1 MNRILLL
8 TTAHTYRANAF
19 LDAAKKLGIE
29 AVQAVDMAT
38 PLAEEWQVELGLDFS
53 QVGDSA
59 QTIVDYAQKYPL
71 DAVLSVDDSG
81 SLLAARVCELLKL
94 SHNSSDAALAARNK
108 YEMRRMIAAAGLL
121 CPWFQRHD
129 TSEKAQRIAQ
139 EISYPCVVKPL
150 TLSGSRGVMRVNNGE
165 ELVVAVTR
173 LTRLLNKIKGHGTH
187 PYLIEEYIPG
197 VEVALEGLLDNG
209 KLTALALFDKP
220 DPLVGPFFEET
231 IYVTPSRLPD
241 DVQDTIHKTV
251 AKTAQALGLRTG
263 PVHAELR
270 INEKGAW
277 IVEIAGRT
285 IGGLCSR
292 TLEFG
297 MTVTLEELVL
307 RQACGF
313 PLDILQKIQ
322 LARGVMMIPIPQIGS
337 IPQAGLLREVAGI
350 EEARSIPLIDDVIIT
365 ARLNYPLTPLPEGE
379 SYLGFIFAK
388 GNTPE
393 QVETALRQAHEKLSF
408 QIDPLLSIIS

>member
-29 AVQAVDMAT
+29 AVQAVNMAT

-53 QVGDSA
+53 QVETSA
-59 QTIVDYAQKYPL
+59 QTIIDYAQNHPL
-71 DAVLSVDDSG
+71 NAVLSVDDSG
-81 SLLAARVCELLKL
+81 SLLAARVCDLLNL
-94 SHNSSDAALAARNK
+94 PHNSSEAALAARNK
-108 YEMRRMIAAAGLL
+108 YEMRRMISAAGLL

-129 TSEKAQRIAQ
+129 TAENVREIAQ
-139 EISYPCVVKPL
+139 EVSYPCVVKPL
-150 TLSGSRGVMRVNNGE
+150 TLSGSRGVMRVNSKA
-165 ELVVAVTR
+165 ELTAAIPR
-173 LTRLLNKIKGHGTH
+173 LTRLLNKIKGTGTH

-209 KLTALALFDKP
+209 KLTVLALFDKP
-220 DPLVGPFFEET
+220 DPLIGPFFEET

-241 DVQDTIHKTV
+241 AVQASIHKMV
-251 AKTAQALGLRTG
+251 AQTSQALGLRTG

-297 MTVTLEELVL
+297 MAATLEELVL
-307 RQACGF
+307 RQACGL
-313 PLDILQKIQ
+313 PLDVLQEVQ
-322 LARGVMMIPIPQIGS
+322 LARGVMMIPIPQ
-337 IPQAGLLREVAGI
+337 AGLLREVLGI
-350 EEARSIPLIDDVIIT
+350 EKAVAVPLIDDVIIT

-379 SYLGFIFAK
+379 SYLGFIFGK
-388 GNTPE
+388 GDTPE
-393 QVETALRQAHEKLSF
+393 QVEAALRRAHGELSF
-408 QIDPLLSIIS
+408 QIDPLLQMV